1 MSQKRGYCSRPA
13 HLAPGPFSD
22 DRRSFLKAALLGIA
36 GASATLSGDVFAVGV
51 PFDIPG
57 IDVSKWPQYVLR
69 RPSDNLYLRLTAVGY
84 AERRFLSARWL
95 VPLDGEPGVRLVFSF
110 PPQHFAETAIET
122 TGIPS
127 VMPESL
133 LSSVELQPSAPSH
146 IVLRDPRRER
156 IKLSLEDLLDWS
168 NLETVLPEK
177 NNAGEDVLTHPRY
190 DLEVDPAKSPLS
202 TRVELPWGTEFTPSR
217 SQRAEKIAWHHA
229 IRPKA
234 AGSWSPM
241 WTTALVGKGSKL
253 PQMEVLSVR
262 GFERGQTTGSEDS
275 GNLVVRYRDTPGAQS
290 PTRAPLSNYDRLTI
304 ASSLSGRFP
313 YTGRAGPPPQQ
324 TALVQYANTCASACY
339 MGGRVIPVEQFRLS
353 ALGGWLKFDAH
364 WVPAPNCAQTGW
376 VQRTSLGRDEHVEVL
391 DAGFLYPFGTPC
403 ELVVQ
408 SERVFVLDAEG
419 HYVAPIVKQVF
430 LQVAESNL
438 VPITHSETPFVSI
451 SIKTNKTPPLDLPA
465 GGNFSDY
472 RKYDFFVPTVN
483 GVPFAFDHVGTDW
496 GGDSHHGAMPLIY
509 ISNKTTMANGLIWE
523 SGYPYPHSQRD
534 AICGVDNSGVPD
546 AAHTIP
552 KSGDGLKVVDKIW
565 NGTDWRFAKY
575 RASLAAL
582 AKSII
587 KGDTSQRV
595 DWIEWCR
602 AGIPDMSPAS
612 AVARPFSAR
621 SRTLRLRLEGIAQM
635 SGQDSSVIATYRDVR
650 SVDCPLLDPDPT
662 APPDLYKLN
671 VQPGE
676 SLSAAPYLYLLET
689 RALIGET
696 GTPAALTDAQRAA
709 QIRENYFNVS
719 SGSISDA
726 LFNGITNEIKFG
738 ESANSESVG
747 GLSVPDTHASTLTR
761 NCGAVGDATFNE
773 RRWRGYATKKAFLE
787 SRGRLDFAAFRRDR
801 RRYLDLQPFDPVR
814 VVSDLVGLE
823 REARTVMG
831 FAAAPT
837 PHIAVADTGG
847 AGLPSPNLNFGD
859 LFGLDAQILPGLTF
873 ADVFRNVLFG
883 GSPLGQTRVA
893 YDGDNRSAPPLVWN
907 VRLIGLEP
915 LMEMVGDGPG
925 QQSLPQVLAAM
936 MAEAKRTPDA
946 EPYSIGMEA
955 SLQWTNDVFKE
966 ETIGPL
972 RFEPIQGD
980 TRMLIDARSRV
991 DLGSVRISPDNRKL
1005 EFSPGKAV
1013 VAASAQLEHFSIT
1026 LFDAIKVTF
1035 RQVAFAMRPDGGK
1048 DFQTEIETV
1057 DLVGPLAFIN
1067 QLSDILGG
1075 IGGDQGVKLD
1085 FSPQRVRVSQTL
1097 RFPATEGQPLFIGPA
1112 QVINL
1117 ALAWFVMIPL
1127 QGRDVLS
1134 VGFSV
1139 CSREKPLT
1147 IYVPPF
1153 YGGKAH
1159 VLLELTTKGCRL
1171 IEVCM
1176 EYGALVPVTWTLA
1189 SGIASLTAGIFYM
1202 CEKVVDQTGNLV
1214 SGKVILRAFV
1224 KAAADLKVAGFI
1236 DFCGLVFIALESN
1249 EGTGGKS
1256 LKGEST
1262 ISVSIKIGF
1271 VRVSY
1276 SFTAKREEKQ
1286 PGGQQLN
1293 ARRVALASD
1302 TGRMDTGDK
1311 GKILYGAM
1319 DERRTAAFRR
1329 ILDGYAAGAG
1339 R

>member
-1 MSQKRGYCSRPA
+1 
-13 HLAPGPFSD
+13 
-22 DRRSFLKAALLGIA
+22 
-36 GASATLSGDVFAVGV
+36 
-51 PFDIPG
+51 
-57 IDVSKWPQYVLR
+57 
-69 RPSDNLYLRLTAVGY
+69 
-84 AERRFLSARWL
+84 
-95 VPLDGEPGVRLVFSF
+95 
-110 PPQHFAETAIET
+110 
-122 TGIPS
+122 
-127 VMPESL
+127 MPESL

-146 IVLRDPRRER
+146 IVLRDLRRKR

-168 NLETVLPEK
+168 SLETVLPDH
-177 NNAGEDVLTHPRY
+177 NNADEDVLLQPRY

-202 TRVELPWGTEFTPSR
+202 TRVELPWGIELTPSR
-217 SQRAEKIAWHHA
+217 SQRGEGVAWRHA
-229 IRPKA
+229 IKPKA
-234 AGSWSPM
+234 AGSWTPM
-241 WTTALVGKGSKL
+241 WTTALVGAGSKL

-262 GFERGQTTGSEDS
+262 GFERGQTTGSEGA
-275 GNLVVRYRDTPGAQS
+275 GNLVVRYRDKPGTQS
-290 PTRAPLSNYDRLTI
+290 PTQAPLSNYDRLTI
-304 ASSLSGRFP
+304 ATSLSGRFP
-313 YTGRAGPPPQQ
+313 YTGRVGPPPLQ

-339 MGGRVIPVEQFRLS
+339 VDGRAIPVEQFRLG

-364 WVPAPNCAQTGW
+364 WVPAPSCAQAGW

-403 ELVVQ
+403 QLLVQ
-408 SERVFVLDAEG
+408 SERVFVLDVAG
-419 HYVAPIVKQVF
+419 HYVAPVIKQVF
-430 LQVAESNL
+430 LQIAESNL
-438 VPITHSETPFVSI
+438 VPIAHAETPFVSVA
-451 SIKTNKTPPLDLPA
+451 IKTAQTPPLDLPP
-465 GGNFSDY
+465 GGNASKY
-472 RKYDFFVPTVN
+472 REYDFFVPTVN
-483 GVPFAFDHVGTDW
+483 GAPFAFDHEGTDW
-496 GGDSHHGAMPLIY
+496 GGDKHRSAMPLIY
-509 ISNKTTMANGLIWE
+509 ISNKATMANGLIWE
-523 SGYPYPHSQRD
+523 SGYPYQHSQRD
-534 AICGVDNSGVPD
+534 AMCGMDGSGDPD
-546 AAHTIP
+546 ATHTIP

-565 NGTDWRFAKY
+565 HGADWRFAKY

-582 AKSII
+582 AKPIS

-595 DWIEWCR
+595 DWVEWVR
-602 AGIPDMSPAS
+602 AGIPDMSPTV
-612 AVARPFSAR
+612 AVARPFGAR
-621 SRTLRLRLEGIAQM
+621 SRTLRLRLEGIGQM

-650 SVDCPLLDPDPT
+650 SVSCTLLDPDPT

-676 SLSAAPYLYLLET
+676 SMSADPYLYLLET

-696 GTPAALTDAQRAA
+696 QTPLSLTDTQRAL
-709 QIRENYFNVS
+709 QIRENYFNAT
-719 SGSISDA
+719 SGTIPDA
-726 LFNGITNEIKFG
+726 LFFGITNEIKFG

-747 GLSVPDTHASTLTR
+747 GLSVPDTHASILTR

-773 RRWRGYATKKAFLE
+773 RRWRGYAAKKAFLE
-787 SRGRLDFAAFRRDR
+787 SIGRVDFAAFRRER
-801 RRYLDLQPFDPVR
+801 RKHLDVQPFDPVR
-814 VVSDLVGLE
+814 VASDLAALE

-831 FAAAPT
+831 FATAPA
-837 PHIAVADTGG
+837 PHIAAAGTRA

-883 GSPLGQTRVA
+883 GSPPGQMRVA
-893 YDGDNRSAPPLVWN
+893 SDGDSRSAPPLVWD

-915 LMEMVGDGPG
+915 ILEMVGEGAG

-936 MAEAKRTPDA
+936 MAEAKTTPDA

-955 SLQWTNDVFKE
+955 SLQWTNDVFKP

-972 RFEPIQGD
+972 KFEPFRGE

-991 DLGSVRISPDNRKL
+991 DLGSVRVSQDLRKL
-1005 EFSPGKAV
+1005 EFSPGMAV
-1013 VAASAQLEHFSIT
+1013 VAASARLERFSIT

-1035 RQVAFAMRPDGGK
+1035 RQVAFVMRPDGGK

-1057 DLVGPLAFIN
+1057 DLVGPLAFIS
-1067 QLSDILGG
+1067 QLSDVLGG
-1075 IGGDQGVKLD
+1075 IGGDQGIKLD
-1085 FSPQRVRVSQTL
+1085 LSPQRVRVSQTL

-1117 ALAWFVMIPL
+1117 ALGWFVMVPL

-1171 IEVCM
+1171 IEVSM

-1202 CEKVVDQTGNLV
+1202 CEKVVDKAGDLV
-1214 SGKVILRAFV
+1214 SGKVVLRAFV

-1249 EGTGGKS
+1249 EGAGGKS
-1256 LKGEST
+1256 VKGEST

-1276 SFTAKREEKQ
+1276 SFTATREEKQ
-1286 PGGQQLN
+1286 SGGQRLN
-1293 ARRVALASD
+1293 GRRVALASGAGPTYTD
-1302 TGRMDTGDK
+1302 DK
-1311 GKILYGAM
+1311 GEILYGAM
-1319 DERRTAAFRR
+1319 DEARTAAFRR
-1329 ILDGYAAGAG
+1329 ILGGYAAAEG

>member
-1 MSQKRGYCSRPA
+1 MKT
-13 HLAPGPFSD
+13 
-22 DRRSFLKAALLGIA
+22 ALLGVA
-36 GASATLSGDVFAVGV
+36 GASATFDLSAAGAT
-51 PFDIPG
+51 FDIPG
-57 IDVSKWPQYVLR
+57 IDASRWPQYVLR
-69 RPSDNLYLRLTAVGY
+69 RTSDNLYLRLTAVGY
-84 AERRFLSARWL
+84 AERRFLNARWL
-95 VPLDGEPGVRLVFSF
+95 VPLDSEQSRRLVFSF
-110 PPQHFAETAIET
+110 PPQHFAETAIGT
-122 TGIPS
+122 AGIPS

-133 LSSVELQPSAPSH
+133 LSSVELQPSTPSH
-146 IVLRDPRRER
+146 LVLRDLHRER

-168 NLETVLPEK
+168 SLETVFPDK
-177 NNAGEDVLTHPRY
+177 NNAGEDVLAQPRY
-190 DLEVDPAKSPLS
+190 DLEVDPEKSPLS
-202 TRVELPWGTEFTPSR
+202 TRVELPWGIELTPSR
-217 SQRAEKIAWHHA
+217 SQRAERIAWRHA
-229 IRPKA
+229 IRSKA
-234 AGSWSPM
+234 AGLWTPV
-241 WTTALVGKGSKL
+241 WTTALVGTGTKL

-262 GFERGQTTGSEDS
+262 GFERGQTTGSEGA
-275 GNLVVRYRDTPGAQS
+275 GNLVVRYRDMPGKQS
-290 PTRAPLSNYDRLTI
+290 PTQAPLSNYDRLTI
-304 ASSLSGRFP
+304 ATSLSGRFS
-313 YTGRAGPPPQQ
+313 YTGRVGPPPLQ

-339 MGGRVIPVEQFRLS
+339 IGGRAIPVEQFRLS

-364 WVPAPNCAQTGW
+364 WVPAPNCAQAGW

-408 SERVFVLDAEG
+408 SERVFVLDAAG
-419 HYVAPIVKQVF
+419 HYVAPLIKQVF

-438 VPITHSETPFVSI
+438 VPITHAETPFVSV
-451 SIKTNKTPPLDLPA
+451 SIKTTKTPPLDLPP
-465 GGNFSDY
+465 GGNPSKY
-472 RKYDFFVPTVN
+472 REYDFFVPTVN
-483 GVPFAFDHVGTDW
+483 GAPFAFDHEGTDW
-496 GGDSHHGAMPLIY
+496 GGDKHRGAMPLIY
-509 ISNKTTMANGLIWE
+509 ISNKATMANGLIWE
-523 SGYPYPHSQRD
+523 SGYPYQHSQRD
-534 AICGVDNSGVPD
+534 AMCGVDGSGAPD
-546 AAHTIP
+546 TAHTIP

-565 NGTDWRFAKY
+565 NGADWRFAKY
-575 RASLAAL
+575 RAALAAL
-582 AKSII
+582 AKPIS

-595 DWIEWCR
+595 DWVEWSR
-602 AGIPDMSPAS
+602 AGIPDMSPTD
-612 AVARPFSAR
+612 AVARPFGAR
-621 SRTLRLRLEGIAQM
+621 SRTLRLRLEGIGQM

-650 SVDCPLLDPDPT
+650 SVACPLLDPDPT

-676 SLSAAPYLYLLET
+676 SPSAAPYLYLLET

-696 GTPAALTDAQRAA
+696 RTPPALTDAERAV
-709 QIRENYFNVS
+709 QIRENYFNAS
-719 SGSISDA
+719 SGSIPDA
-726 LFNGITNEIKFG
+726 LFHGITNEIKFG

-773 RRWRGYATKKAFLE
+773 RRWLGYATKKAFLE
-787 SRGRLDFAAFRRDR
+787 SIGRVDFAAFRRDR
-801 RRYLDLQPFDPVR
+801 RKYLDVQPFDPVR
-814 VVSDLVGLE
+814 GATDLDALE

-831 FAAAPT
+831 FATAPT
-837 PHIAVADTGG
+837 PHIAAAGRRD

-859 LFGLDAQILPGLTF
+859 LFGLDAQMLPGLTF

-893 YDGDNRSAPPLVWN
+893 SDGDNRSAPPLVWN
-907 VRLIGLEP
+907 VRLNGLDP
-915 LMEMVGDGPG
+915 IMEMVGEGPG
-925 QQSLPQVLAAM
+925 LQSLPQVLAAM
-936 MAEAKRTPDA
+936 TADAKTRPDA

-955 SLQWTNDVFKE
+955 SLRWTNDVFKQ

-972 RFEPIQGD
+972 KFEPIRGD

-991 DLGSVRISPDNRKL
+991 DLGSVRVSQDLRKL

-1013 VAASAQLEHFSIT
+1013 VAASARLEHFSIT

-1035 RQVAFAMRPDGGK
+1035 RQVAFAMLPDGGK
-1048 DFQTEIETV
+1048 GFQTEIETV

-1067 QLSDILGG
+1067 QLSDVLGG
-1075 IGGDQGVKLD
+1075 IGGDQGIKLD
-1085 FSPQRVRVSQTL
+1085 LSPQRVRVSQTL

-1117 ALAWFVMIPL
+1117 ALGWFVMIPL

-1139 CSREKPLT
+1139 CSREKPLM

-1171 IEVCM
+1171 IEVSM

-1202 CEKVVDQTGNLV
+1202 CEKVVDQAGDLV
-1214 SGKVILRAFV
+1214 SGKVVLRAFV

-1249 EGTGGKS
+1249 DDAGGKS
-1256 LKGEST
+1256 LKGKST

-1276 SFTAKREEKQ
+1276 SFTATREEKQ
-1286 PGGQQLN
+1286 PGGQHLDG
-1293 ARRVALASD
+1293 RRVALTSGAGRTYSD
-1302 TGRMDTGDK
+1302 NK
-1311 GKILYGAM
+1311 GEILYGAM
-1319 DERRTAAFRR
+1319 DETRTAAFHR
-1329 ILDGYAAGAG
+1329 ILSGYASGEG